1 MILLKIKEVTKLLN
15 FAKKA
20 FTKGGFR
27 HVSNYISGLI
37 ASAKKTVKKIAES
50 ITDEGHHSAIDR
62 ILNDAKFEKEIL
74 EKRYLEKIRYLFKNS
89 EIYLLMDDTLVERNG
104 EKIEETQ
111 KHFDHTTNGFINGHQ
126 FFTAILHTSFLELPL
141 FPELYSMNTTSK
153 IEMAKNLVDKLDNF
167 SIKINTV
174 LFDSWYSDDELINK
188 CTFNGARVICSI
200 KTNRKIKF
208 KCTRKWRSLSFITE
222 RINPT
227 GYPTY
232 KIDDKKY
239 NIASYQVRLNH
250 VKLVRLLVSH
260 EYNEEKNSWNKIHL
274 ISTNPDDSPEEIVH
288 TYKIRWRIETYHRDI
303 KQNLGFAK
311 TYLRKRESIV
321 RYTILATIAYA
332 ILKLFMYQNGINQT
346 IGECCNYL
354 LDKSMKEVFVEI
366 IEIENQSQRLEKF
379 QEVFINKNR
388 QL

>member
-1 MILLKIKEVTKLLN
+1 VILLKIKEILKLLS

-27 HVSNYISGLI
+27 HVGNYITGLI
-37 ASAKKTVKKIAES
+37 ASAKKTVKKIAEA
-50 ITDEGHHSAIDR
+50 IADEGHHSAIDR
-62 ILNDAKFEKEIL
+62 ILNEAKFEKELL
-74 EKRYLEKIRYLFKNS
+74 EKRYFEKIKYLFKNVPV
-89 EIYLLMDDTLVERNG
+89 YLIMDDTLVERNG
-104 EKIEETQ
+104 KTIEETQ
-111 KHFDHTTNGFINGHQ
+111 SHFDHTTNGYITGHQ
-126 FFTAILHTSFLELPL
+126 FFTAILHTHFLEFPL
-141 FPELYSMNTTSK
+141 FPELYSSNTITK
-153 IEMAKNLVDKLDNF
+153 IEMAKNLVDKLDNY

-208 KCTRKWRSLSFITE
+208 KCTRKWRSLSFMTE
-222 RINPT
+222 RINPK

-232 KIDDKKY
+232 LIENKKY

-250 VKLVRLLVSH
+250 IKLIRLLVSH
-260 EYNEEKNSWNKIHL
+260 EYNKDKNSWNKIHL
-274 ISTNPDDSPEEIVH
+274 ISTNPNDNPEEIVR

-332 ILKLFMYQNGINQT
+332 ILRLFMYQNGIDQT

-354 LDKSMKEVFVEI
+354 LDKSTKEVFMEI

>member
-1 MILLKIKEVTKLLN
+1 MILPKIKEITNLLS
-15 FAKKA
+15 FVKRA

-27 HVSNYISGLI
+27 HVCNYITGLI
-37 ASAKKTVKKIAES
+37 VSAKKTVKKIAEA
-50 ITDEGHHSAIDR
+50 IADEGHHSAIDR
-62 ILNDAKFEKEIL
+62 ILNDAKFEKDIL
-74 EKRYLEKIRYLFKNS
+74 EERYLKKIKYLFKDAK
-89 EIYLLMDDTLVERNG
+89 IYLIIDDTLVERNG

-111 KHFDHTTNGFINGHQ
+111 KHFDHTTNSFIKGHQ
-126 FFTAILHTSFLELPL
+126 FFTAILHTSFLDIPI
-141 FPELYSMNTTSK
+141 FPELYSQNTISK
-153 IEMAKNLVDKLDNF
+153 IEMAKNLIDKLEDCK
-167 SIKINTV
+167 IKIHTV
-174 LFDSWYSDDELINK
+174 LFDSWYSDDDLINK
-188 CTFNGARVICSI
+188 CVFNKSRVICSI

-227 GYPTY
+227 GYPIY
-232 KIDDKKY
+232 FIDDKKY
-239 NIASYQVRLNH
+239 NIASYQIRLNH
-250 VKLVRLLVSH
+250 IKLAKLLVSH
-260 EYNEEKNSWNKIHL
+260 EFNKDKNSWSKIHL
-274 ISTNPDDSPEEIVH
+274 ISTNPDDNPEEIVR

-354 LDKSMKEVFVEI
+354 LDKSTKEVFIEI
-366 IEIENQSQRLEKF
+366 IEIENQSQRLAKF
-379 QEVFINKNR
+379 QEVFINKTR

>member
-1 MILLKIKEVTKLLN
+1 MILLKIKEVGRLLS

-20 FTKGGFR
+20 FSKGSFR
-27 HVSNYISGLI
+27 HVINYINGLI
-37 ASAKKTVKKIAES
+37 ASAKKTVKKIAEA
-50 ITDEGHHSAIDR
+50 TPDEKSHCAIER
-62 ILNDAKFEKEIL
+62 ILNEARFEKELL
-74 EKRYLEKIRYLFKNS
+74 EQRYLEKIKYLFKNFPVFL
-89 EIYLLMDDTLVERNG
+89 IMDDTLVERNG

-111 KHFDHTTNGFINGHQ
+111 KHFDHATNSFVNGHQ
-126 FFTAILHTSFLELPL
+126 FFTAILHTLFLELPL
-141 FPELYSMNTTSK
+141 FPELYSMNTISK
-153 IEMAKNLVDKLDNF
+153 IEMAKNLIDKLDYC

-174 LFDSWYSDDELINK
+174 LFDSWYSDEELINK
-188 CTFNGARVICSI
+188 CILNGARVICSI

-232 KIDDKKY
+232 EIDDKKY
-239 NIASYQVRLNH
+239 NIADYQVRLNH
-250 VKLVRLLVSH
+250 MKLVRLLVSH

-274 ISTNPDDSPEEIVH
+274 ISTKPDDNPEEIVR

-332 ILKLFMYQNGINQT
+332 ILRLFMYQNGLDQT

-354 LDKSMKEVFVEI
+354 LDKSTKEVFLEV
-366 IEIENQSQRLEKF
+366 IEIENQSQRLERF
-379 QEVFINKNR
+379 QEVFISKSH

>member
-1 MILLKIKEVTKLLN
+1 MLLPKIKEVLKLLN

-27 HVSNYISGLI
+27 HVCNYISGLI
-37 ASAKKTVKKIAES
+37 ACAKKTVKKIAEA

-62 ILNDAKFEKEIL
+62 ILNKAKFEKEIL
-74 EKRYLEKIRYLFKNS
+74 EKRYLEKMRYLFRNS
-89 EIYLLMDDTLVERNG
+89 KIYLIIDDTLVERNG
-104 EKIEETQ
+104 ECIEETQ
-111 KHFDHTTNGFINGHQ
+111 SHFDHNANGFIKGHQ
-126 FFTAILHTSFLELPL
+126 FFTAILHTAFLELPI
-141 FPELYSMNTTSK
+141 FPELYSKNTISK
-153 IEMAKNLVDKLDNF
+153 IEMARNLVDKLNNY
-167 SIKINTV
+167 SIKIHTV

-188 CTFNGARVICSI
+188 CVFNEARVICSI

-227 GYPTY
+227 GYPSY
-232 KIDDKKY
+232 LIENKKY
-239 NIASYQVRLNH
+239 NIASYHVRLNH
-250 VKLVRLLVSH
+250 IRLVKLLVSH
-260 EYNEEKNSWNKIHL
+260 EYNEDKNSWNKIHL
-274 ISTNPDDSPEEIVH
+274 ISTNPDDNPEEIVR

-321 RYTILATIAYA
+321 RYSILASIAYA
-332 ILKLFMYQNGINQT
+332 ILKLFMYQSSINQT

-354 LDKSMKEVFVEI
+354 LDKSIKEVFIEI
-366 IEIENQSQRLEKF
+366 IEIEDQSQRLEKCK
-379 QEVFINKNR
+379 EVFINKNR
-388 QL
+388 QV